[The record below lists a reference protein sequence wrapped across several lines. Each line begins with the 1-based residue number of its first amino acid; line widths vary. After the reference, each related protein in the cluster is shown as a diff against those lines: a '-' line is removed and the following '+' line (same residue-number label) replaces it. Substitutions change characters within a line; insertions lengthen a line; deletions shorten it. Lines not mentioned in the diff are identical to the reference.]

1 MDGAQSQDLI
11 TKRADQLPRVSLAS
25 LNRFERTP
33 ASDDPYY
40 LPERLPGRN
49 MHSAAVKANAEL
61 LERFICKKATEVKEG
76 KREEINKEEGA

>member
-1 MDGAQSQDLI
+1 MDSAQSHDLI
-11 TKRADQLPRVSLAS
+11 AKRVNQLPRVSLAS

-40 LPERLPGRN
+40 LPERLQGRS
-49 MHSAAVKANAEL
+49 MQSAAVEANAEL
-61 LERFICKKATEVKEG
+61 LERFICKKATKVEEG